1 MISEGKKDTLNILL
15 FLERNFVYEK
25 VSINAPFYENTFLNK
40 ITVETFWKSMYSGCL
55 HAHLLSTLE
64 TLKDKH
70 SSMMNDKAEYQRGR
84 DLSKATGLAGGT
96 AKICSMGF
104 LDSKVPKL
112 SSRFHSHFKSQSEPH
127 SDQH

>member
-70 SSMMNDKAEYQRGR
+70 SSMMNDKAEYQRG
-84 DLSKATGLAGGT
+84 S
-96 AKICSMGF
+96 C
-104 LDSKVPKL
+104 PKQL
-112 SSRFHSHFKSQSEPH
+112 G
-127 SDQH
+127 